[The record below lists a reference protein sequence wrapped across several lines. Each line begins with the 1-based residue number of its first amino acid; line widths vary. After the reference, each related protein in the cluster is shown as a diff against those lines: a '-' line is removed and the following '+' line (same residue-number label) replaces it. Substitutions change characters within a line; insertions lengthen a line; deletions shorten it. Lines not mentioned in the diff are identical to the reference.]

1 MKTRQLIVLAIAL
14 AFAVAVERLA
24 LGKPPADAPWW
35 AHVPGFFALF
45 GFFVCLALAFLSN
58 ALGKYWLQRDER
70 YYHRGETRD
79 D

>member
-14 AFAVAVERLA
+14 ALAVAVERLA
-24 LGKPPADAPWW
+24 LGTPPADAPWW

-45 GFFVCLALAFLSN
+45 GFFVCLALAFLSK

>member
-14 AFAVAVERLA
+14 ALAMAVERLS
-24 LGKPPADAPWW
+24 LGTPPPGAPWW

-45 GFFVCLALAFLSN
+45 GFFVCLALAFLSK

-70 YYHRGETRD
+70 YYHRGGTRD
-79 D
+79 E